1 MNKVIAWVLGFTKLG
16 KVVEPVQRFLSG
28 KKAYL
33 AGAALIVPALV
44 SIATKF
50 SDQGMSYLLGVTHT
64 GEFDMLMQGLGIMG
78 LRAAITKA
86 ADPAKDPNAP
96 AK

>member
-1 MNKVIAWVLGFTKLG
+1 MTKILAWVLSFTKVG

-33 AGAALIVPALV
+33 AGAALVVPAAV

-50 SDQGMSYLLGVTHT
+50 ADQGLPYVMTISHT
-64 GEFDMLMQGLGIMG
+64 PEFDMLMQGIGIMG

-86 ADPAKDPNAP
+86 ANPAKDPNANG
-96 AK
+96 

>member
-1 MNKVIAWVLGFTKLG
+1 MNKVIAWVLSFTKIG
-16 KVVEPVQRFLSG
+16 KVVEPVQKFLSG

-33 AGAALIVPALV
+33 AGAALAIPGILT
-44 SIATKF
+44 IAQKF
-50 SDQGMSYLLGVTHT
+50 SEGGVAYLLTVTHT
-64 GEFDMLMQGLGIMG
+64 PEFELLMQGLGIMG

-86 ADPAKDPNAP
+86 ADPEKDPNV